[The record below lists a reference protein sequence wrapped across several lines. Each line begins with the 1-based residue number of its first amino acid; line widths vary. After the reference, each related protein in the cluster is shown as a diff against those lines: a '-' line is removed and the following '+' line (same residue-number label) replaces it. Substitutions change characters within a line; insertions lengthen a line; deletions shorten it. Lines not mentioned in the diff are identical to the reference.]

1 MGLGLQVSE
10 PIIVPRHQKK
20 LKFRELFEIGVQSVI
35 QHSCLFCDV
44 QTTDRQRIVAENE
57 LAYAIRDGFPVTEG
71 HTLVIPKRHVLDFF
85 GLTEAELLDMNRL
98 LHSEKEVLSRTYPE
112 IGGFN
117 VGANCGEIA
126 GQSVWHC
133 HLHLIPRRKGDVE
146 RPKGGVR
153 HVIPNKG
160 YYEAK

>member
-1 MGLGLQVSE
+1 M
-10 PIIVPRHQKK
+10 
-20 LKFRELFEIGVQSVI
+20 
-35 QHSCLFCDV
+35 
-44 QTTDRQRIVAENE
+44 AEND
-57 LAYAIRDGFPVTEG
+57 LAYAIRDGFPVTQG
-71 HTLVIPKRHVLDFF
+71 HTLIIPKRHVLDFF
-85 GLTEAELLDMNRL
+85 GLTEEELLHMNRL
-98 LHSEKEVLSRTYPE
+98 LHSEKEVLLRLYPE

-133 HLHLIPRRKGDVE
+133 HVHLIPRRKGDVE

-160 YYEAK
+160 HYEAK

>member
-1 MGLGLQVSE
+1 MGLGLQVFVL
-10 PIIVPRHQKK
+10 IIAPRHQKK

-98 LHSEKEVLSRTYPE
+98 LHSEKEVLTRTYPE

-160 YYEAK
+160 HYEAK

>member
-1 MGLGLQVSE
+1 MGPAPLVS
-10 PIIVPRHQKK
+10 VTFVAPRHQKK
-20 LKFRELFEIGVQSVI
+20 LEFRKLFEIRTQNVVESF
-35 QHSCLFCDV
+35 CLFCDIR
-44 QTTDRQRIVAENE
+44 TNDLKRIVAENE

-85 GLTEAELLDMNRL
+85 GLTEPELLDMNRL
-98 LHSEKEVLSRTYPE
+98 LHSEKAVLSKLHPE
-112 IGGFN
+112 IRGFN
-117 VGANCGEIA
+117 IGANCGEIA

-133 HLHLIPRRKGDVE
+133 HIHLIPRRKGDVE